1 MLAYF
6 DCFSGISGDMTLGA
20 LVDAGLSVD
29 LLKAELAKLPV
40 GGYTLAAERA
50 KSKGLQGTLVRVDL
64 DPSIPQPHRHLAD
77 VLGIIQG
84 SALPDYVKTTS
95 SAVFRKLAEAE
106 ARVHGVGVEE
116 VHFHEVGAVDAIV
129 DVVGAVVGLAA
140 LGVEKVYASPL
151 PTGSG
156 TVQTAHGLLPVP
168 APATLELLRGA
179 GAPLR
184 PSPAQTELV
193 TPTGAAILATLAEF
207 RQPALRLRA
216 VGHGFGRKD
225 LPWANCLRLWLG
237 EPLAAG
243 VDRDEISVLEA
254 NLDDTTPELLGAA
267 MGRLFE
273 AGALDVYFTPIQMKK
288 NRPAIQLSV
297 ISPRERAFELAEVT
311 LRETTSLGLR
321 VSEVRRWKAVR
332 RQERLQTPWGE
343 VTVKVKVL
351 GESSQVYPEYEDCR
365 RLAREKGISLMEIYE
380 YVRRS
385 GRQRE
390 GSPGFPQKSGA

>member
-1 MLAYF
+1 VLAYF

-288 NRPAIQLSV
+288 NRPGVKLSV
-297 ISPRERAFELAEVT
+297 LGPPELEDALAAT
-311 LRETTSLGLR
+311 MLRETTTLGVRIARARRLKA
-321 VSEVRRWKAVR
+321 RRWQ
-332 RQERLQTPWGE
+332 QEVATPWGP
-343 VTVKVKVL
+343 VRVKVKAFE
-351 GESSQVYPEYEDCR
+351 GQVTAAPEYDDCL
-365 RLAREKGISLMEIYE
+365 RLASAAGVPVAEVYAVARAVAGNVEPTDEHG
-380 YVRRS
+380 
-385 GRQRE
+385 
-390 GSPGFPQKSGA
+390 

>member
-288 NRPAIQLSV
+288 NRPGVKLSV
-297 ISPRERAFELAEVT
+297 LGPPELEDALAAT
-311 LRETTSLGLR
+311 MLRETTTLGVRIARARRLKA
-321 VSEVRRWKAVR
+321 RRWQ
-332 RQERLQTPWGE
+332 QEVATPWGP
-343 VTVKVKVL
+343 VRVKVKAFE
-351 GESSQVYPEYEDCR
+351 GQVTAAPEYDDCL
-365 RLAREKGISLMEIYE
+365 RLASAAGVPVAEVYAVARAVAGNVEPTDEHG
-380 YVRRS
+380 
-385 GRQRE
+385 
-390 GSPGFPQKSGA
+390 

>member
-40 GGYTLAAERA
+40 DGYTLAAERV
-50 KSKGLQGTLVRVDL
+50 KSKGLRGTLVRVDL
-64 DPSIPQPHRHLAD
+64 DPSISQPHRHLAD
-77 VLGIIQG
+77 VLGIIQA
-84 SALPDYVKTTS
+84 SALPDYVKATS

-140 LGVEKVYASPL
+140 LGVEKAYASPL

-288 NRPAIQLSV
+288 NRPGVKLSV
-297 ISPRERAFELAEVT
+297 LGPPELEDALAAT
-311 LRETTSLGLR
+311 MLRETTTLGVR
-321 VSEVRRWKAVR
+321 VARARRLKARRWQ
-332 RQERLQTPWGE
+332 QEVATPWGP
-343 VTVKVKVL
+343 VRVKVKAFE
-351 GESSQVYPEYEDCR
+351 GQVTAAPEYDDCL
-365 RLAREKGISLMEIYE
+365 RLASAAGVPVAEVYAVARVAAGNL
-380 YVRRS
+380 
-385 GRQRE
+385 
-390 GSPGFPQKSGA
+390 A

>member
-1 MLAYF
+1 VLAYF

-288 NRPAIQLSV
+288 NRPGVKLSV
-297 ISPRERAFELAEVT
+297 LGPPELEDALAAT
-311 LRETTSLGLR
+311 MLRETTTLGVRIARARRLKA
-321 VSEVRRWKAVR
+321 RRWQ
-332 RQERLQTPWGE
+332 QEVATPWGP
-343 VTVKVKVL
+343 VRVKVKAFE
-351 GESSQVYPEYEDCR
+351 GQVTAAPEYDDCL
-365 RLAREKGISLMEIYE
+365 RLASSAGVPVAEVYAVARAVAGNVEPTDEHG
-380 YVRRS
+380 
-385 GRQRE
+385 
-390 GSPGFPQKSGA
+390 